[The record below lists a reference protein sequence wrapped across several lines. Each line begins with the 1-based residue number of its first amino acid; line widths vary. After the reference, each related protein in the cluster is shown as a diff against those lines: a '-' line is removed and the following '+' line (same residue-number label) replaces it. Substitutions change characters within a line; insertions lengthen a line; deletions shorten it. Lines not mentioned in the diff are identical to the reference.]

1 MVVVDEDDSVVTLNT
16 TEEETTSPPPAT
28 RRGRGATGRISR
40 RRNADAEEERVL
52 RRAQTVLDMASNVVD
67 LCSPMGPPISG
78 GSQTVTGR
86 ARGRTAAAGRRAT
99 ARRGARSSSSEDLE
113 TINLDNSIAELNAAG
128 PSRAAA
134 PAPAPRP
141 SSSVLDTS
149 SNGGPS
155 CPICLCSWTSPVSTL
170 CGHIFCKDC
179 IAQWVKQTKSCP
191 VCKAGAAK
199 LKTHPIFIS

>member
-16 TEEETTSPPPAT
+16 TEEDTTSPPPPTT
-28 RRGRGATGRISR
+28 RRGRGTGGGITR
-40 RRNADAEEERVL
+40 RRNADPEGERII
-52 RRAQTVLDMASNVVD
+52 RRAQAVLDMAAVVD
-67 LCSPMGPPISG
+67 LCSPMGPPMSG
-78 GSQTVTGR
+78 GSQTITGR

-113 TINLDNSIAELNAAG
+113 TINLDNSIAELTAAG
-128 PSRAAA
+128 PSR
-134 PAPAPRP
+134 PPAPRP

>member
-1 MVVVDEDDSVVTLNT
+1 MVDEDDSVVTLNT
-16 TEEETTSPPPAT
+16 TEEDTTSPPPPTT
-28 RRGRGATGRISR
+28 RRGRGTGGGITR
-40 RRNADAEEERVL
+40 RRNADPEGERII
-52 RRAQTVLDMASNVVD
+52 RRAQAVLDMAAVVD
-67 LCSPMGPPISG
+67 LCSPMGPPMSG

-113 TINLDNSIAELNAAG
+113 TINLDNSIAELTAAG
-128 PSRAAA
+128 PSR
-134 PAPAPRP
+134 PPAPRP
-141 SSSVLDTS
+141 SSSSVLDTS